1 MTTLPFSLNPTVKQR
16 LTVATALDKTAPIT
30 KVMERKNSNQS
41 GHRTRKISGFF
52 VPDFYIGRATNK
64 TPAREISPLGSV
76 RVLNLPIP
84 LSVAHKNV
92 PMRFLDSQRSVFML
106 QSTPLNTQD
115 KFDLFDTL
123 TRDIAQA
130 KAVLQ
135 IIMLGEIDPTTLNTK
150 ILADTCWMLSDKLD
164 YIETNAKALM
174 EVQA

>member
-1 MTTLPFSLNPTVKQR
+1 MTTSLR
-16 LTVATALDKTAPIT
+16 AP
-30 KVMERKNSNQS
+30 
-41 GHRTRKISGFF
+41 
-52 VPDFYIGRATNK
+52 A
-64 TPAREISPLGSV
+64 PAQ
-76 RVLNLPIP
+76 IP
-84 LSVAHKNV
+84 
-92 PMRFLDSQRSVFML
+92 
-106 QSTPLNTQD
+106 TQD

-174 EVQA
+174 EV

>member
-1 MTTLPFSLNPTVKQR
+1 
-16 LTVATALDKTAPIT
+16 
-30 KVMERKNSNQS
+30 
-41 GHRTRKISGFF
+41 
-52 VPDFYIGRATNK
+52 
-64 TPAREISPLGSV
+64 
-76 RVLNLPIP
+76 
-84 LSVAHKNV
+84 
-92 PMRFLDSQRSVFML
+92 ML